1 MADARQIAEVHELD
15 IKAARQNIRAACE
28 RTSAEWIPSNA
39 ITEALLREFFAHA
52 ARTTSEQ
59 HLIKNLENLVVALK
73 QKQESGPLQ

>member
-1 MADARQIAEVHELD
+1 MADARQIAEVNALD
-15 IKAARQNIRAACE
+15 IKTARQNIRAACE

-39 ITEALLREFFAHA
+39 ITEALLQEFFAHA

-73 QKQESGPLQ
+73 QKQKSGPLQ